1 MKCKEFR
8 KLHLDPLLNFSP
20 DRSNYGIFDIR
31 NEDRCIDI
39 VRIAHLQFRI
49 YRLWKREGRNRKV
62 EYFQRMNISTSIRAG
77 NGLRVTR
84 EDRGRRNGED
94 NERKGNEGRDTS
106 RGSTIVVLPIRINQA
121 YLKRVLLFRIYYFGE
136 ARLSLRLDEVARLS
150 PLPSPSPVGKRRKKI
165 FSRVCWECIDSSR
178 YSSLVILIQSSSKER
193 FLAWKSNDIFGGGDF
208 LFNKENFS
216 FDDLWQNK
224 DETSNPL
231 YIYIYLLIFLWRS
244 DEISSIIFEYMQCL
258 VLQNLACHTT
268 EPHFC

>member
-39 VRIAHLQFRI
+39 VRVAHPLQFRI

-150 PLPSPSPVGKRRKKI
+150 PLPSPSPVGKRRKKNILSRLLGMHRQQSI
-165 FSRVCWECIDSSR
+165 FESR
-178 YSSLVILIQSSSKER
+178 YSHSIVLE
-193 FLAWKSNDIFGGGDF
+193 GT
-208 LFNKENFS
+208 FS
-216 FDDLWQNK
+216 CVEKQR
-224 DETSNPL
+224 
-231 YIYIYLLIFLWRS
+231 YLRGW
-244 DEISSIIFEYMQCL
+244 
-258 VLQNLACHTT
+258 
-268 EPHFC
+268 